1 MAAPAAVAVVGGESN
16 GNVQQHFHMCMVD
29 VEDLDRLTMVLF
41 SLITETQLTKVTGVV
56 RYLIVNYILAEVEL
70 RHSDHVMCRA
80 IAAAAARLRSK
91 YGH

>member
-16 GNVQQHFHMCMVD
+16 GNVQQHFLCMVD

-80 IAAAAARLRSK
+80 IATAAARLRSK

>member
-1 MAAPAAVAVVGGESN
+1 MAAPVAVAVVGGESN

-56 RYLIVNYILAEVEL
+56 RYLCIVNSIISLLKWNCAT
-70 RHSDHVMCRA
+70 R
-80 IAAAAARLRSK
+80 IT
-91 YGH
+91 